1 MKQMSVLLL
10 VAVMS
15 TGALAETVYTVTTE
29 TGTAATPVLLDDL
42 DVEVD
47 DGATKVSRKFSEIY
61 GDFASGAAVFRKRGR
76 GWMRSS
82 VHMGTFTGEIRVEE
96 GAFMVTENLMTGP
109 QEKSKTTVVV
119 SNEASFVLAVTEETC
134 ATASDFKLY
143 NRFYLEGDGID
154 GHGAIF
160 NMMDDRTYD
169 NAFQADWVLN
179 GDTTV
184 SGTASGRIS
193 FVGTAKSGGVGTSV
207 TLNDHRLR
215 VVGED
220 AAWTLGSHAT
230 RFAKG
235 FVTMDGTSVRFLGG
249 TSNYGWSGDASNRL
263 VLTNGAGVVFY
274 NKLVKTPWTLEVNDG
289 CKISVSSGSDGY
301 SDISYTNNYSNWQGP
316 IEFHGQ
322 SVING
327 GSSKQGFTP
336 NGGICGD
343 GNVLVSGCWL
353 KLTKASP
360 DYSGALTVRSTSSY
374 PGGLALF
381 TPDAL
386 TDAAGTVSLTNAELR
401 LMSDEVYS
409 IPGIHAMVG
418 EGKISNVMGGL
429 AGSAC
434 RTLVKDGSGLLKLSA
449 PLSVSGDVMLNE
461 GSLGVSGIAAA
472 DGLRRATTFS
482 GLKCQDGTAI
492 ELESGNVFEVGEFAG
507 STSVTGGDML
517 ISRSFTIDAEK
528 LASGGASCLMVSGK
542 LTFAA
547 NVAVEIKVGKY
558 TKSSPKGGWLIAEAE
573 GGIEMSEGMRTP
585 LDGFNLR
592 LSDDGKRLYLE
603 HYNGIV
609 LIVR

>member
-1 MKQMSVLLL
+1 MS
-10 VAVMS
+10 
-15 TGALAETVYTVTTE
+15 
-29 TGTAATPVLLDDL
+29 
-42 DVEVD
+42 
-47 DGATKVSRKFSEIY
+47 
-61 GDFASGAAVFRKRGR
+61 
-76 GWMRSS
+76 W
-82 VHMGTFTGEIRVEE
+82 
-96 GAFMVTENLMTGP
+96 
-109 QEKSKTTVVV
+109 
-119 SNEASFVLAVTEETC
+119 
-134 ATASDFKLY
+134 
-143 NRFYLEGDGID
+143 
-154 GHGAIF
+154 
-160 NMMDDRTYD
+160 
-169 NAFQADWVLN
+169 
-179 GDTTV
+179 
-184 SGTASGRIS
+184 
-193 FVGTAKSGGVGTSV
+193 
-207 TLNDHRLR
+207 TLNNIS
-215 VVGED
+215 
-220 AAWTLGSHAT
+220 A
-230 RFAKG
+230 RFRNG
-235 FVTMDGTSVRFLGG
+235 FVTLDGTRIRFSGG
-249 TSNYGWSGDASNRL
+249 SSAYGWVGDSSYRL
-263 VLTNGAGVVFY
+263 TLTNDAKVVFY
-274 NKLVKTPWTLEVNDG
+274 NKLVNASWTLEVNDG
-289 CKISVSSGSDGY
+289 CEISMSSGSTGY
-301 SDISYTNNYSNWQGP
+301 SDIAYTNNYSSWSGP
-316 IEFHGQ
+316 VEFRG
-322 SVING
+322 N
-327 GSSKQGFTP
+327 SSIVATSAKQGFTP

-360 DYSGALTVRSTSSY
+360 DYSGALAVRSTSSY

-386 TDAAGTVSLTNAELR
+386 TDSAGTVSLTNAELR

-461 GSLGVSGIAAA
+461 GSLGISGIAAA
-472 DGLRRATTFS
+472 VGSRRATTFS

-492 ELESGNVFEVGEFAG
+492 ALEGGNVFEVGEFEG

-517 ISRSFTIDAEK
+517 ISQSFAIDAEK

-547 NVAVEIKVGKY
+547 NVAVEIKAGKY

-573 GGIEMSEGMRTP
+573 DGIEMPEEMRAP